1 VCEIVLDRP
10 QQRNALSAEMIGS
23 LAAAIAAADVAADCR
38 CVVIKSSSE
47 HFCAGRELAPD
58 RERDLNSVLAYDDAY
73 AAIFER
79 LRVLNKPSLAVVRG
93 YAVAGG
99 FTLAM
104 GCDFVIAD
112 ESAKFG
118 AVEMNNRFPAA
129 INTALLSHLLGPRR
143 ALEILLLGEMT
154 GARAMH
160 DMGLGQSGGCRR
172 AGARPGGVRAPGAVD
187 GAGSRRGAA
196 DQGNA
201 SRRLQYAAGRCPGGR
216 QTAQCAAARIR
227 AHRRGE
233 PRVCR
238 APQMTAGQGSTER
251 SRVRFWYNFRPRWG
265 S

>member
-1 VCEIVLDRP
+1 MIRVQQHGAVCEIVLDRP
-10 QQRNALSAEMIGS
+10 QQRNALTVDMIVS
-23 LAAAIAAADVAADCR
+23 LAAAVAAADVEADCR
-38 CVVIKSSSE
+38 CVVIKSSNE

-160 DMGLGQSGGCRR
+160 DMGLVNR
-172 AGARPGGVRAPGAVD
+172 V
-187 GAGSRRGAA
+187 AA
-196 DQGNA
+196 DAPALAQVESALLAQLTALDPAAVRLTKETHRAACNMPLADALVAGKQLNALLLASGRIDEA
-201 SRRLQYAAGRCPGGR
+201 SRAF
-216 QTAQCAAARIR
+216 TA
-227 AHRRGE
+227 RRK
-233 PRVCR
+233 
-238 APQMTAGQGSTER
+238 
-251 SRVRFWYNFRPRWG
+251 
-265 S
+265 

>member
-23 LAAAIAAADVAADCR
+23 LAAAVAAADAAADCR

-58 RERDLNSVLAYDDAY
+58 RERDLTSVLAYDDAY

-160 DMGLGQSGGCRR
+160 DMGLVNR
-172 AGARPGGVRAPGAVD
+172 V
-187 GAGSRRGAA
+187 AA
-196 DQGNA
+196 DAPALAQVESALLAQLTALDPAAVRLTKETHRAACNMPLADALVAGKQLNALLLASGRIDEA
-201 SRRLQYAAGRCPGGR
+201 SRAF
-216 QTAQCAAARIR
+216 AARR
-227 AHRRGE
+227 K
-233 PRVCR
+233 
-238 APQMTAGQGSTER
+238 
-251 SRVRFWYNFRPRWG
+251 
-265 S
+265 

>member
-1 VCEIVLDRP
+1 VIRVQQQGAVCEIVLDRP
-10 QQRNALSAEMIGS
+10 QQRNALTVDMIVS
-23 LAAAIAAADVAADCR
+23 LAAAVAAADVEADCR
-38 CVVIKSSSE
+38 CVVIKSSNE

-112 ESAKFG
+112 ESARFG

-143 ALEILLLGEMT
+143 ALEILLLGEMI

-160 DMGLGQSGGCRR
+160 DMGLVNRVAAEALALAQMEAALLAQLTALDPAAVRLTKETHRAACNMPLADALVAGKQLNALLLASGRI
-172 AGARPGGVRAPGAVD
+172 D
-187 GAGSRRGAA
+187 E
-196 DQGNA
+196 A
-201 SRRLQYAAGRCPGGR
+201 SRAF
-216 QTAQCAAARIR
+216 AARR
-227 AHRRGE
+227 K
-233 PRVCR
+233 
-238 APQMTAGQGSTER
+238 
-251 SRVRFWYNFRPRWG
+251 
-265 S
+265 

>member
-1 VCEIVLDRP
+1 MIRVQQHAAICEIILDRP
-10 QQRNALSAEMIGS
+10 QQRNALNVEMIGS
-23 LAAAIAAADVAADCR
+23 LASAVATADAAADCR

-58 RERDLNSVLAYDDAY
+58 RARDLDSVLAYDDAY

-154 GARAMH
+154 GARALH
-160 DMGLGQSGGCRR
+160 DMGLVNRL
-172 AGARPGGVRAPGAVD
+172 
-187 GAGSRRGAA
+187 AA
-196 DQGNA
+196 DAAALAEVEASLAAKLAALDPAAVRLTKETHRAACNMPLADALAVGKQLNA
-201 SRRLQYAAGRCPGGR
+201 LLLASGRIDEAGR
-216 QTAQCAAARIR
+216 AFAARR
-227 AHRRGE
+227 K
-233 PRVCR
+233 
-238 APQMTAGQGSTER
+238 
-251 SRVRFWYNFRPRWG
+251 
-265 S
+265 

>member
-1 VCEIVLDRP
+1 MIRVQQHGAVCEIVLDRP
-10 QQRNALSAEMIGS
+10 QQRNALTVDMIVS
-23 LAAAIAAADVAADCR
+23 LAAAVAAADVEADCR
-38 CVVIKSSSE
+38 CVVIKSSNE

-112 ESAKFG
+112 ESARFG

-143 ALEILLLGEMT
+143 ALEILLLGEMI

-160 DMGLGQSGGCRR
+160 DMGLVNRVAAEALALAQMEAALLAQLTALDPAAVRLTKETHRAACNMPLADALVAGKQLNALLLASGRI
-172 AGARPGGVRAPGAVD
+172 D
-187 GAGSRRGAA
+187 E
-196 DQGNA
+196 A
-201 SRRLQYAAGRCPGGR
+201 SRAF
-216 QTAQCAAARIR
+216 AARR
-227 AHRRGE
+227 K
-233 PRVCR
+233 
-238 APQMTAGQGSTER
+238 
-251 SRVRFWYNFRPRWG
+251 
-265 S
+265 